1 MAVFNCEIELR
12 WGDCDQ
18 LGHINNVYYLEYAQ
32 EARLRFFQQWQD
44 LGAAVGAVVM
54 RRVELDFDRSLFY
67 SAGVVNVETSITK
80 VGNSSFTMR
89 QRILDREGV
98 LYASMNVVIVVVDL
112 EAGTPL
118 PIADDARKLLEKN
131 LVAV

>member
-1 MAVFNCEIELR
+1 MSVFNCEIELR

-32 EARLRFFQQWQD
+32 EARLRFFQQWAD
-44 LGAAVGAVVM
+44 SGVAFGAVVM
-54 RRVELDFDRSLFY
+54 RRVELDFDRSLLY
-67 SAGVVNVETSITK
+67 SAGVVNVETSIIK

-98 LYASMNVVIVVVDL
+98 LYASMNVVIVSVDL

-118 PIADDARKLLEKN
+118 QIPDSARKLLEEKIA
-131 LVAV
+131 AV

>member
-1 MAVFNCEIELR
+1 MAVFDCEIELR

-32 EARLRFFQQWQD
+32 EARLRFFQQWED

-54 RRVELDFDRSLFY
+54 RRVELDFDRSLMY
-67 SAGVVNVETSITK
+67 SAGVVNVETSILK

-98 LYASMNVVIVVVDL
+98 LYASMNVVIVAVDL

-118 PIADDARKLLEKN
+118 QIPDNARKLLQEN
-131 LVAV
+131 LVEV